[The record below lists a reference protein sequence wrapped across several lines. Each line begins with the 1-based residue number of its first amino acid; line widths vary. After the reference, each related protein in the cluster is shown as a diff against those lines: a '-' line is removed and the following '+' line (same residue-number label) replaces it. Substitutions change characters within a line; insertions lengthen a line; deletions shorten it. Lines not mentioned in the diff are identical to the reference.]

1 MSIIL
6 TRIRVRAE
14 DKPSTVQ
21 AAVLAGAARDGET
34 CLVRHG
40 FALTH
45 TYQTSA

>member
-21 AAVLAGAARDGET
+21 AAVLAGARAADLP
-34 CLVRHG
+34 CSAIG
-40 FALTH
+40 FALIL
-45 TYQTSA
+45 YQTSA